1 MTFVR
6 YVAIQ
11 VLAYAIDMGVFLV
24 ILRYEVFMP
33 LVANILGKV
42 AAGVFA
48 FVAHRV
54 FTFRVAEKTS
64 KKHQAIRYFVLLGL
78 NIPLSSA
85 VLYLMLI
92 YIANPA
98 VSKFISD
105 VVCLLLTYSLSK
117 HFVFVGKHKKNKKV
131 KGGNAFEVGK

>member
-24 ILRYEVFMP
+24 VLKAALFTPIM
-33 LVANILGKV
+33 ANVLGKV
-42 AAGVFA
+42 AAGIFA

-54 FTFRVAEKTS
+54 FTFRVAERSS
-64 KKHQAIRYFVLLGL
+64 KKQQAIRYFLLLSL

-85 VLYLMLI
+85 VFSIMLAFI
-92 YIANPA
+92 SNPVA
-98 VSKFISD
+98 AKFIAD
-105 VVCLLLTYSLSK
+105 VVCVVLTYGLSK
-117 HFVFVGKHKKNKKV
+117 HFVFVGRNKKV
-131 KGGNAFEVGK
+131 KGKNAFEVGQ

>member
-11 VLAYAIDMGVFLV
+11 VLAYVIDMGVFLV
-24 ILRYEVFMP
+24 ILRSEVFMP

-54 FTFRVAEKTS
+54 FTFRVAEKAS
-64 KKHQAIRYFVLLGL
+64 KKHQAIRYFALLGL

-85 VLYLMLI
+85 VLYLMLV
-92 YIANPA
+92 YIANPVVA
-98 VSKFISD
+98 KFISD
-105 VVCLLLTYSLSK
+105 VVCLVLTYSLSK
-117 HFVFVGKHKKNKKV
+117 HFVFVGKHKKPKKV
-131 KGGNAFEVGK
+131 KGGKAFEVGK